1 MFEYTCKPGTALD
14 GDHTNKTS
22 AAVHFYVNCISSGE
36 FEYPSLFPQCYEK
49 VLCGSPPDQ
58 PVNGTRVWITGR
70 K

>member
-22 AAVHFYVNCISSGE
+22 AAIRFYVNCNSSGE